1 MLDTDIAVSPQP
13 APMGDGQCV
22 ADFVIDCMKQRS
34 LDGKAKYGTVLKTSN
49 GRDPLID
56 AFQESLDLCMYIAQ
70 EILERAEV
78 NGRLDK
84 MMRRIESEIE
94 RGQ

>member
-1 MLDTDIAVSPQP
+1 
-13 APMGDGQCV
+13 
-22 ADFVIDCMKQRS
+22 MKQRS